1 MDTRAIGKA
10 AGTLIQINGQNY
22 EVGYNVFGSVREAIA
37 KVAAGGFV
45 TIGNGVYTEDIY
57 LNQQVTVQGSS
68 NVFLNG
74 TVYITA
80 NNATVKG
87 INIVYNRS
95 ASGENGIVIGGSV
108 NPSSLT
114 IRNCTLLN
122 GGKSTGVALVNNS
135 GKAFQLDS
143 SNSGAQ

>member
-1 MDTRAIGKA
+1 MDTRAIGKP
-10 AGTLIQINGQNY
+10 NGSILKIDGRDY
-22 EVGYNVFGSVREAIA
+22 EVGYNVFGNVKEAIE

-45 TIGNGVYTEDIY
+45 TIDSGIYTGDIY
-57 LNQQVTVQGSS
+57 LNKQVTVQGDR

-74 TVYITA
+74 TIYITA

-87 INIVYNRS
+87 ISIVYNRT

-108 NPSSLT
+108 NPDSLT
-114 IRNCTLLN
+114 IRNCTFLN

-135 GKAFQLDS
+135 GKDFQLDS
-143 SNSGAQ
+143 SNSGA